1 MSEEAQ
7 LKIHMMGKISA
18 EYNGKSL
25 PVGTALSGRVLQLF
39 LILLYYHDSGIS
51 REELLDMMYGSG
63 EYANPAGSL
72 RAVVFRLRR
81 IMEECLPAGEHIQT
95 EGGVYRWVSKSVSV
109 YVDARD
115 FQATAE
121 KGLEKENEEELLR
134 ACELYQGEFLAQLAG
149 EKWVT
154 IVSVRCQ
161 ELYFRCLRSLSR
173 QMQENREYQ
182 SLLNIVNNAC
192 QLYPYEECQIMKMD
206 CLIAMKRFREAM
218 QVYKWVVRQ
227 YFEEQGLPPSEKM
240 LERFRTMSSQIRYTT
255 DMLKD
260 VRESLKERD
269 AVNGPYYC
277 SYPSF
282 IDSYRLLNRLS
293 ERISFEKVLI
303 CIFFVDIR
311 GKACVLLT
319 QKRQGKDY
327 EFEIEVPIVVD
338 SDMLFEDSRPT
349 YANIKKYVFD
359 KYGVRLQQRDIAV
372 VKRDCGIKIK
382 VNKHLIEGDEPVI
395 RKCTP
400 DKRKYI
406 IEALKYYHAI

>member
-39 LILLYYHDSGIS
+39 LSLLYYHDSGIS

-134 ACELYQGEFLAQLAG
+134 ACGLYQGEFLAQLAG

-311 GKACVLLT
+311 GKALDDGNDLLKEASSQLRKAVGISLRKGDLFT
-319 QKRQGKDY
+319 CYSPSQYLILLSGADQEECQNIFQR
-327 EFEIEVPIVVD
+327 IEQN
-338 SDMLFEDSRPT
+338 LRCWEDWR
-349 YANIKKYVFD
+349 
-359 KYGVRLQQRDIAV
+359 R
-372 VKRDCGIKIK
+372 
-382 VNKHLIEGDEPVI
+382 I
-395 RKCTP
+395 R
-400 DKRKYI
+400 
-406 IEALKYYHAI
+406 LKYEVLSQV

>member
-72 RAVVFRLRR
+72 RALVFRLRR

-134 ACELYQGEFLAQLAG
+134 ACGLYQGEFLAQLAG

-240 LERFRTMSSQIRYTT
+240 LERFRTMSSQIRYTA

-282 IDSYRLLNRLS
+282 SDCYRLFKRLS

-311 GKACVLLT
+311 
-319 QKRQGKDY
+319 
-327 EFEIEVPIVVD
+327 
-338 SDMLFEDSRPT
+338 
-349 YANIKKYVFD
+349 
-359 KYGVRLQQRDIAV
+359 
-372 VKRDCGIKIK
+372 
-382 VNKHLIEGDEPVI
+382 
-395 RKCTP
+395 
-400 DKRKYI
+400 
-406 IEALKYYHAI
+406 